1 MKRFLQKQLLE
12 MMKKKILGTS
22 DAWSMSHSSQQPS
35 KSAYCI
41 EDWLISS
48 PITMTFVRRHKTRT
62 SSIRM
67 IKTEA
72 RKLSLK
78 ICGKEKKIAKTD
90 LCNKE
95 QEEREGTLG

>member
-1 MKRFLQKQLLE
+1 
-12 MMKKKILGTS
+12 
-22 DAWSMSHSSQQPS
+22 
-35 KSAYCI
+35 
-41 EDWLISS
+41 
-48 PITMTFVRRHKTRT
+48 MTFVRRHKTRT

-95 QEEREGTLG
+95 QEEREGTLGQPAATKKPKNIAGG

>member
-1 MKRFLQKQLLE
+1 
-12 MMKKKILGTS
+12 
-22 DAWSMSHSSQQPS
+22 
-35 KSAYCI
+35 
-41 EDWLISS
+41 
-48 PITMTFVRRHKTRT
+48 MTFVRRHKTRT
-62 SSIRM
+62 SPIRM

>member
-1 MKRFLQKQLLE
+1 
-12 MMKKKILGTS
+12 
-22 DAWSMSHSSQQPS
+22 MSHSSQQPS
-35 KSAYCI
+35 KSAYYI

-72 RKLSLK
+72 WKLSLK